1 MSNDQ
6 IQAWWHRAHLDTTT
20 KSARKRTA
28 AVCGAP
34 AAATRRG
41 HAFWDHSATLGIR
54 TCCGWSFGHSR
65 GPVVVPRC
73 AQGSR
78 RGKKDRVTANNHKDF
93 RSRSGETPITVRFN
107 RLKPAAALRASLCE
121 AWRLD
126 IYEPQRPTGL
136 RPKAQRCPA
145 TAGLRWVG
153 VPTGRQPQRGCGYF
167 RARVDHYWSFGFAH
181 MSSNGAMGHNPVGV
195 LETVNL
201 RAVHCSSI
209 CFYDESFLALN
220 KIGRASCRERV

>member
-1 MSNDQ
+1 MRTFPL
-6 IQAWWHRAHLDTTT
+6 RAHLGTTT
-20 KSARKRTA
+20 KSARKRSA

-34 AAATRRG
+34 AAAARRG

-78 RGKKDRVTANNHKDF
+78 RGKKDRVTANNRKDF

-126 IYEPQRPTGL
+126 IYEPQRGSVPKPNVVPRLRDYVGL
-136 RPKAQRCPA
+136 TCQPDGNPK
-145 TAGLRWVG
+145 GLAA
-153 VPTGRQPQRGCGYF
+153 P
-167 RARVDHYWSFGFAH
+167 FGH
-181 MSSNGAMGHNPVGV
+181 G
-195 LETVNL
+195 
-201 RAVHCSSI
+201 SI
-209 CFYDESFLALN
+209 INCHLVS
-220 KIGRASCRERV
+220 